1 MDSNRK
7 TAYLTLLSIEKN
19 DAFSNLEL
27 NQQIRESHPDSP
39 AFVRELVYGVLRNK
53 LYLDHLLLQLIP
65 RGLKGQRRRTMTLL
79 RMGLYQIIFMESV
92 PDYAAVSETVK
103 LARRYL
109 TGRDGFINGVL
120 RGYLRKQDQLQLPDR
135 KKELVRFLSVRY
147 SYDEWIV
154 RLWLDQYGEEKA
166 EELLAAGNETPPLS
180 IRVNRLKTDTESL
193 QASLTKKG
201 YQVFPGSLSERALF
215 VKGSNLLDTPE
226 YHQGLFSIQDESS
239 ILAADSLGAE
249 KGETIFD
256 ICAAPGG
263 KTLALAEMMGD
274 QGTIRAF
281 DLYEHK
287 LALLEEEAKRLGI
300 TIVQIRVNDGTKQI
314 EELREKADRVMV
326 DAPCSGLGV
335 VRRKPEI
342 KYRVQEDGGRELAAL
357 QLKLLQTSSGYVRKG
372 GILQYSTCTINQ
384 RENAGVVT
392 GFLKRN
398 QDFELISSRQLLTG
412 KDETDGFF
420 ICKMRR
426 REGWKGGREI

>member
-65 RGLKGQRRRTMTLL
+65 RGLKGQGRRTMTLL

-154 RLWLDQYGEEKA
+154 RLWLDQYGEEKT
-166 EELLAAGNETPPLS
+166 EELLAAG
-180 IRVNRLKTDTESL
+180 
-193 QASLTKKG
+193 KG
-201 YQVFPGSLSERALF
+201 DE
-215 VKGSNLLDTPE
+215 
-226 YHQGLFSIQDESS
+226 QD
-239 ILAADSLGAE
+239 
-249 KGETIFD
+249 K
-256 ICAAPGG
+256 
-263 KTLALAEMMGD
+263 
-274 QGTIRAF
+274 
-281 DLYEHK
+281 H
-287 LALLEEEAKRLGI
+287 
-300 TIVQIRVNDGTKQI
+300 N
-314 EELREKADRVMV
+314 
-326 DAPCSGLGV
+326 
-335 VRRKPEI
+335 
-342 KYRVQEDGGRELAAL
+342 
-357 QLKLLQTSSGYVRKG
+357 
-372 GILQYSTCTINQ
+372 
-384 RENAGVVT
+384 
-392 GFLKRN
+392 
-398 QDFELISSRQLLTG
+398 
-412 KDETDGFF
+412 
-420 ICKMRR
+420 MRHAH
-426 REGWKGGREI
+426 G